1 MKKLI
6 SAGLAVA
13 MFCGVLMAGTAMA
26 ADNGYIMF
34 VYTENGGSL
43 HVRSSMNTGNNI
55 IGKLDF
61 GTAVHV
67 YNFYSGWAMIDYNNT
82 NAFVMSRY
90 LVQNKPITP
99 GTPTPAPAP
108 SPSDT
113 SLADINREFKTA
125 TRVYIPYTIVSRPT
139 RASGWVNLRWAPSM
153 KAEVITTCPQG
164 KELTV
169 IAELQ
174 NWYQVEDPATGMVG
188 FISRSYV
195 RVK

>member
-13 MFCGVLMAGTAMA
+13 MLCGVLMAGTAMA

-90 LVQNKPITP
+90 LVQDKPITP

-108 SPSDT
+108 SPK
-113 SLADINREFKTA
+113 N
-125 TRVYIPYTIVSRPT
+125 IVSPT
-139 RASGWVNLRWAPSM
+139 ASP
-153 KAEVITTCPQG
+153 TT
-164 KELTV
+164 
-169 IAELQ
+169 
-174 NWYQVEDPATGMVG
+174 
-188 FISRSYV
+188 
-195 RVK
+195 

>member
-1 MKKLI
+1 MFKRIL
-6 SAGLAVA
+6 SVSLAAALLLAALVSCA
-13 MFCGVLMAGTAMA
+13 AL

-34 VYTENGGSL
+34 VYTENRGAL
-43 HVRSSMNTGNNI
+43 NVRSSMNTGNNV
-55 IGKLDF
+55 IGTLPY

-67 YNFYSGWAMIDYNNT
+67 YNFYSGWAMIDYNNS

-90 LVQNKPITP
+90 LVQNKPTDP
-99 GTPTPAPAP
+99 VTPTPAP

-113 SLADINREFKTA
+113 SLEDLNREFRTA
-125 TRVYIPYTIVSRPT
+125 AREYMPYTIVARPA
-139 RASGWVNLRWAPSM
+139 RASGWVNLRWAPST
-153 KAEVITTCPQG
+153 KAEVITTCRQG
-164 KELTV
+164 KELIV

-174 NWYQVEDPATGMVG
+174 NWYQVQDPETGMVG